1 MQVVDG
7 VIVPLPRDKGW
18 RRTGSG
24 REVLKLPSGVGR
36 CSQGTPCHLRGE
48 RGVLVL
54 LGPLGGWAGL
64 GRPAVLKMKHRGHS
78 KDPTET
84 TQSRKILPLIR
95 PLRFHSR
102 DDACKLMDTVKLVS
116 RIRQQR
122 ESTPLKAFL

>member
-7 VIVPLPRDKGW
+7 VIVPLPRDEGW
-18 RRTGSG
+18 RRRGSG

-48 RGVLVL
+48 RRALVL
-54 LGPLGGWAGL
+54 LGSLGGWAGL
-64 GRPAVLKMKHRGHS
+64 GHSAELKMKHRGHR

-84 TQSRKILPLIR
+84 TQSRKILPLIW
-95 PLRFHSR
+95 PLRFHPR

-116 RIRQQR
+116 WTRQ
-122 ESTPLKAFL
+122 